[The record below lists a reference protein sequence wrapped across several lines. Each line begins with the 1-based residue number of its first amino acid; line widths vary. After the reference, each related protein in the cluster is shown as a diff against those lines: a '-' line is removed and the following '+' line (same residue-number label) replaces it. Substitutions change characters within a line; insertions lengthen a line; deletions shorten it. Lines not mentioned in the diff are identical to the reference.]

1 MEKENFIERFWKV
14 RESGSTVRTEI
25 IAGITTFLTMAYIVF
40 VNPAII
46 SAPANVDAAYF
57 FGADPQTVQSALFVT
72 TCLCACMGTMLM
84 AFLAKVPFAQAPGM
98 GLNAFFA
105 YTIMLGMG
113 KTYQE
118 ALAIVLISGLLFI
131 VLTITG
137 LREAIV
143 RGIPANIRVAI
154 SGGIGLFIAYSGLKN
169 AGLIQFTLDPGT
181 YQILNPAAELGQ
193 STVVASAAAI
203 PGLIDFSTWTP
214 QTAGAVLSLI
224 GLVIIAA
231 LHAYK
236 CKGYIF
242 LGIVITTVIGIPMG
256 VTMLPQSLNFGQI
269 GTQFQDWAQV
279 SLFNLDFAS
288 LIGDGG
294 LFSGILNIVMAVI
307 AFSMVDMF
315 DTLGTVIGTAQQANM
330 LDENGE
336 FPALK
341 RTLMAD
347 SIATAVIAFSMVD
360 MFDTLG
366 TVIGTAQQA
375 NMLDENGEFPALKR
389 TLMADSIATTAG
401 SLMGSSTVTTYV
413 ESSAGVSEGGRT
425 GLTAFVTA
433 VLFLLA
439 LVLSPILGIIP
450 SAATAPALIFV
461 GVLMIS
467 AVKNIDFSDITEAV
481 PAFVTLLFMP
491 LTFSIADGIAF
502 GLITYV
508 VIKALSR
515 KFEDL
520 QMITVILSI
529 LFVLRF
535 LLMQ

>member
-347 SIATAVIAFSMVD
+347 SIAT
-360 MFDTLG
+360 
-366 TVIGTAQQA
+366 TV
-375 NMLDENGEFPALKR
+375 
-389 TLMADSIATTAG
+389 G